1 MSAAEQ
7 PVVHTPGPWEV
18 REHEGLFAIA
28 HPTGWVLESN
38 EEQQDRAD
46 ARLIAAAPDLLAAL
60 NDLLCELPRHSGGLQ
75 AKRIVAA
82 RDAIEKATGKPW
94 GSFC

>member
-1 MSAAEQ
+1 MSASDQ
-7 PVVHTPGPWEV
+7 PIVHTPGPWEV

-38 EEQQDRAD
+38 DEQQDRTD

-60 NDLLCELPRHSGGLQ
+60 NDLLYELPRHSGGLQ

-82 RDAIEKATGKPW
+82 RDAIQKATGKPW
-94 GSFC
+94 GSFY